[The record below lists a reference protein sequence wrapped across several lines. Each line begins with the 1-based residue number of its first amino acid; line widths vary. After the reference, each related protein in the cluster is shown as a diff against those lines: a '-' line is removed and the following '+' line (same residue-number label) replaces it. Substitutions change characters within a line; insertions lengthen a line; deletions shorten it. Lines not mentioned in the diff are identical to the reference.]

1 MFVIHVI
8 REDGGVLLGD
18 QVIDLNREFLYIP
31 PPKTSSLPEQLE
43 ENLGEPAIQVRLAV
57 AVKSKVM

>member
-31 PPKTSSLPEQLE
+31 PQNKFSSRTAGGKLRRTCNPGS
-43 ENLGEPAIQVRLAV
+43 LG
-57 AVKSKVM
+57 SGC

>member
-1 MFVIHVI
+1 VIHVI

-18 QVIDLNREFLYIP
+18 QVIDLNREFLYTP
-31 PPKTSSLPEQLE
+31 PQTSSLPEQLE